1 MTSYSPGKGIFYR
14 YGRSAAG
21 DLLNDTDPLGHRR
34 YARYDELGRLISQ
47 TSQNGH
53 TRTLRYQGSLL
64 SEIID
69 FNGHSTHYSYDDY
82 NRMIQE
88 RYERGT
94 EVSYRYDAV
103 GNLLEAA
110 GEEGN
115 RLFYEYDELNR
126 LIRETDDRFSSDI
139 GFRYDERG
147 NKTHVLRDGII
158 REVYTYG
165 QRGELLSVSDEE
177 NQDIRFEYDVMGR
190 ETLRQ
195 FPGGVEQ
202 RRIYD
207 DWGRPAGVSA
217 YRETGSMRYDFLWG
231 EGYVYNSGGQR
242 SRIVRHT
249 GKVRE
254 FEYDD
259 MDRLARV
266 SYPFSD
272 EILIKSYRDRLDAGL
287 FPQQRSPG
295 GDSFIQYLLNFDPGE
310 VILKA
315 DIMKLVSDKSKVY
328 PELFDPA
335 LSSAYY
341 FSPGEGAL
349 NQFRTLKNSGDAE
362 VLAIWK
368 EIAPPGTQR
377 AHFSG
382 GYRLESHGRANPN
395 RHHPHAAGK

>member
-1 MTSYSPGKGIFYR
+1 MVGVAC
-14 YGRSAAG
+14 SAAG
-21 DLLNDTDPLGHRR
+21 DLLSDTDPLGHRR

-69 FNGHSTHYSYDDY
+69 FDGHSTHYSCDDY

-88 RYERGT
+88 RYEQGT
-94 EVSYRYDAV
+94 EVSYRCDAV

-158 REVYTYG
+158 SEVYTYG

-207 DWGRPAGVSA
+207 DWGRPVGVSA
-217 YRETGSMRYDFLWG
+217 YRETGSMRYDFLW
-231 EGYVYNSGGQR
+231 
-242 SRIVRHT
+242 
-249 GKVRE
+249 
-254 FEYDD
+254 
-259 MDRLARV
+259 ARV
-266 SYPFSD
+266 MCTTP
-272 EILIKSYRDRLDAGL
+272 
-287 FPQQRSPG
+287 
-295 GDSFIQYLLNFDPGE
+295 
-310 VILKA
+310 V
-315 DIMKLVSDKSKVY
+315 V
-328 PELFDPA
+328 
-335 LSSAYY
+335 
-341 FSPGEGAL
+341 
-349 NQFRTLKNSGDAE
+349 
-362 VLAIWK
+362 K
-368 EIAPPGTQR
+368 E
-377 AHFSG
+377 
-382 GYRLESHGRANPN
+382 
-395 RHHPHAAGK
+395 AAS